1 MEALA
6 VINNREILKEKM
18 EQYPL
23 ERFFPFLSSIYDDS
37 GEQLAA
43 IKIIEKYFHIGYPYP
58 P

>member
-23 ERFFPFLSSIYDDS
+23 EIFFPFLSSIHDES
-37 GEQLAA
+37 RQQLAA
-43 IKIIEKYFHIGYPYP
+43 IKIIGKYFHIGYT
-58 P
+58 